1 MGEENLM
8 ISERIRFILE
18 DLEETLLQFIRKHE
32 ITHEEYRCATDI
44 LVASVKAGEG
54 SLLYDVFFE
63 AAATDTGNIG
73 KRGSLEAIEGPFYLP
88 NAPSLEAPYVLPQRP
103 DEAGDVLFFRGRV
116 TSSDGEP
123 LAGVELDMWQAD
135 AEGLY
140 SNIHPNTTEWNLR
153 GRFHSGDD
161 GTFEV
166 RTIDPPPYEIPKGGP
181 TGIVLK
187 ILRRHFFR
195 PAHLHLKVS
204 HPRYRSLTSLVY
216 FDGGD
221 YLNSDVANAV
231 REDLVAKLV
240 RRKDSNDL
248 ANRGLDKPYF
258 EVSLDFI
265 LVPHA
270 PRA

>member
-1 MGEENLM
+1 M

-73 KRGSLEAIEGPFYLP
+73 TRGQPRGYRRSLLPAERAEARSALRVAPASRRSRGRAVFSRSRHVIRWRAVGRRRIRHVAGGRRGSL
-88 NAPSLEAPYVLPQRP
+88 LEH
-103 DEAGDVLFFRGRV
+103 
-116 TSSDGEP
+116 TSQHYRSGTC
-123 LAGVELDMWQAD
+123 AD
-135 AEGLY
+135 AFTQV
-140 SNIHPNTTEWNLR
+140 TTEPSKSGQLFPHLMRSQRMVRPGSCLR
-153 GRFHSGDD
+153 SFG
-161 GTFEV
+161 
-166 RTIDPPPYEIPKGGP
+166 
-181 TGIVLK
+181 
-187 ILRRHFFR
+187 RHFFR

-240 RRKDSNDL
+240 RREDSNDL
-248 ANRGLDKPYF
+248 AARGLDKPYF

-265 LVPHA
+265 LVPHS

>member
-32 ITHEEYRCATDI
+32 ITHEEYRCATDT

-166 RTIDPPPYEIPKGGP
+166 RTIVPPPYEIPKGGP

-204 HPRYRSLTSLVY
+204 HPQYRSLTSLVY

-240 RRKDSNDL
+240 RREDSNDL
-248 ANRGLDKPYF
+248 AARGLDKPYF